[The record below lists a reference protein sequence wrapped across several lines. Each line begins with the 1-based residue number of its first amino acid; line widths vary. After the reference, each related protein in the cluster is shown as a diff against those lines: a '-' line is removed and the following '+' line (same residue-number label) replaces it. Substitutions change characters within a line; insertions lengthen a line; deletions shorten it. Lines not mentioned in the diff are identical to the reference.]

1 MTRFLAKVQKP
12 HFWPLL
18 AQNLAKKSFFR
29 KSGLVTFLHLFFPN
43 MMQKIRKNKPNGI
56 LDTRKY
62 RIAKIAEI
70 VEVADIAELWKLLED
85 IMKKKINRL
94 KSFPIKIS

>member
-1 MTRFLAKVQKP
+1 MI
-12 HFWPLL
+12 
-18 AQNLAKKSFFR
+18 FFE
-29 KSGLVTFLHLFFPN
+29 KNFFFSIFYLIFAN
-43 MMQKIRKNKPNGI
+43 YSKKIRKNKPNGI

>member
-1 MTRFLAKVQKP
+1 MPKYGKMGGFAE
-12 HFWPLL
+12 
-18 AQNLAKKSFFR
+18 
-29 KSGLVTFLHLFFPN
+29 KSGSVTFVPLWSPN
-43 MMQKIRKNKPNGI
+43 IMQNIRKNKPNGI

-85 IMKKKINRL
+85 IIKKKINRL